1 LRKAIYKIEFKKS
14 TKFDMKISKFGLDNF
29 KIRVLI
35 SLAIFFIA
43 IFVVQIFLLSI
54 VIAFLGFFLLCFT
67 FWFFRDPKRNVPIIA
82 TEDESIVVSPADG
95 KVVEIKEIVEHKF
108 FKSEARQISIFLSP
122 IDVHVNRAPIT
133 GKVVFFEY
141 NAGNYFVAYHPK
153 ASELNEHTFIGVEN
167 KYGKLAFKQIT
178 GILARRIV
186 CILEE
191 GKDIEAG
198 EKIGMMKFGSRM
210 DIIVP
215 LDSEIFVQIQQK
227 VKGGETIIARL
238 RKDIFPTY
246 I

>member
-1 LRKAIYKIEFKKS
+1 
-14 TKFDMKISKFGLDNF
+14 MKISKFGLDNF
-29 KIRVLI
+29 IIGVLVSLIII
-35 SLAIFFIA
+35 SIA
-43 IFVVQIFLLSI
+43 IFIVPIFLVSI
-54 VIAFLGFFLLCFT
+54 IIAIFGFFLLSFT

-95 KVVEIKEIVEHKF
+95 KIIEIKEIVEHKF
-108 FKSEARQISIFLSP
+108 LKTKAQQISIFLSL
-122 IDVHVNRAPIT
+122 IDVHVNRSPIT

-141 NAGNYFVAYHPK
+141 NAGNYLVAYHPK

-167 KYGKLAFKQIT
+167 KYGKLAFKQIA
-178 GILARRIV
+178 GILARRVV
-186 CILEE
+186 CILNE
-191 GKDIEAG
+191 GKNIEAG

-215 LDSEIFVQIQQK
+215 MDAEIFVQTQQK
-227 VKGGETIIARL
+227 VRGGETIIARL